1 MTFIKVNSLVK
12 AQKTTKKYGFLF
24 LNYQSIT
31 TFLIW
36 VNFLA
41 FVYLEWYTEVVINN
55 MVTKIILRGEK
66 NG

>member
-1 MTFIKVNSLVK
+1 MIFIKVNFLVK
-12 AQKTTKKYGFLF
+12 TQKTTKNYSFLF

>member
-1 MTFIKVNSLVK
+1 MTCIKANFRANLIKSANK
-12 AQKTTKKYGFLF
+12 IK